1 MKSTMRLVLA
11 LAAHFRPETFKAE
24 QGMIKAEVPKTRVQ
38 RTPSMMTLAAEAA
51 AALAEASK
59 SVNDVGSS
67 LRVKYRLVF
76 FVSIS
81 DVNSVKLKAQKPKA
95 PCFLYLIEILTR
107 ISKPSQSRNARVI
120 YKKI

>member
-1 MKSTMRLVLA
+1 MGLEIMEGNLKSTMRLVLA

-81 DVNSVKLKAQKPKA
+81 NVKSVKLRA
-95 PCFLYLIEILTR
+95 
-107 ISKPSQSRNARVI
+107 
-120 YKKI
+120 